1 MRMIFVNLPV
11 KDVARSKT
19 FFAGLGLGFSFNDEY
34 SDETTAC
41 MVIEQNIYVMLMHED
56 RFKGFLVGEVS
67 DTSKGKEVLTCL
79 SVSSRKEVDDT
90 LAKAL
95 ELGGKPWLPIMDYGF
110 MYGCSFQD
118 PDGHVWELSYMEPQA
133 PSA

>member
-1 MRMIFVNLPV
+1 MRMIFVNLPI
-11 KDVARSKT
+11 KDVARSKA
-19 FFAGLGLGFSFNDEY
+19 FFSGLGFSFNPEY
-34 SDETTAC
+34 SDESTLC
-41 MVIEQNIYVMLMHED
+41 MVVEQNIFVMLMHED
-56 RFKGFLVGEVS
+56 RFKGFLAGEVS
-67 DTSKGKEVLTCL
+67 DTAKGTEVLTCL

-90 LAKAL
+90 LARAL
-95 ELGGKPWLPIMDYGF
+95 ELGGKSWLPVMDYGF